1 MGLFERQRMCL
12 QCRGLGKRI
21 VHHSKTYR
29 ETSHCYACDGS
40 GRVKLMANGK
50 PEPAFGWGASTSV
63 PPPGSALAG
72 NRNP

>member
-1 MGLFERQRMCL
+1 MCL

-40 GRVKLMANGK
+40 GRVRLMANGK
-50 PEPAFGWGASTSV
+50 PEPSFGWGGAGTSV
-63 PPPGSALAG
+63 GPPAPGGSQLLPGTAM
-72 NRNP
+72 PDS